1 MVNKCPINTGYYL
14 LEHLAYVAAQAK
26 GKIVAGGLV
35 CFIAWKLGARNATQ
49 EIGIDGNYTID
60 IDFCKHIHM
69 VRDLDGNNRNFILL
83 VFGEDSIL
91 LPDTL
96 RTDVTIPANW
106 LYMDLD
112 SRVPKEQAGKDEE
125 MGDYRE
131 EQQPTEGMKD
141 DDDWR
146 RRMEDKVDRTY
157 DELAIVKG
165 MLAAPMQHLN
175 IQYPPAG
182 PQ

>member
-1 MVNKCPINTGYYL
+1 
-14 LEHLAYVAAQAK
+14 
-26 GKIVAGGLV
+26 
-35 CFIAWKLGARNATQ
+35 
-49 EIGIDGNYTID
+49 
-60 IDFCKHIHM
+60 M

-91 LPDTL
+91 LPDTS

-112 SRVPKEQAGKDEE
+112 SWVPKEQAAKDEE

-131 EQQPTEGMKD
+131 EKQPTEGSKGD
-141 DDDWR
+141 NDWR
-146 RRMEDKVDRTY
+146 RRMEAKFERTY
-157 DELAIVKG
+157 DEVAVVKQ
-165 MLAAPMQHLN
+165 MLAVTMQHLN
-175 IQYPPAG
+175 IQYPPVG